1 MQIIHSYSNIKLSK
15 FKLHKIGQSG
25 GFSRRLLEQLLKNG
39 LLLMKNLLKPVAKS
53 ILIPLRLTAAASA
66 TDTTIHKKMFGSRMT
81 KLIFSN
87 EVRYH
92 ENNQITCRIWLIDKR
107 SWRNKTIVY

>member
-1 MQIIHSYSNIKLSK
+1 M
-15 FKLHKIGQSG
+15 HKIGQSG

-53 ILIPLRLTAAASA
+53 ILMPLRLTAAAAA
-66 TDTTIHKKMFGSRMT
+66 TDATIHKKMFGSVIT

-92 ENNQITCRIWLIDKR
+92 AHSQITCRISLVDKR
-107 SWRNKTIVY
+107 S

>member
-53 ILIPLRLTAAASA
+53 ILMPLRLTAAAAA
-66 TDTTIHKKMFGSRMT
+66 TDATIHKKMFGSGIT

-92 ENNQITCRIWLIDKR
+92 ANSQITCRISLVDKK
-107 SWRNKTIVY
+107 S